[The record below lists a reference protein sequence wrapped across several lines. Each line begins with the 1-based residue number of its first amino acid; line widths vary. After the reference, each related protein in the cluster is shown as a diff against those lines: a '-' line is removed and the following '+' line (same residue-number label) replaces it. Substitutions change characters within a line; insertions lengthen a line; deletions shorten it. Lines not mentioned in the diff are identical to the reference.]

1 MVRFETVLLFLLL
14 GPGFLHPQDPTRER
28 ALARAETRFNTAL
41 ENREEAYAQIV
52 EEYRR
57 CEAWLA
63 GPEASPD
70 PPPPLLTLFEKNL
83 VQPAGYEAE
92 RIRLKDAGP
101 FFELW
106 NKELYRLSPAA
117 RNFAKASEIL
127 EKNFLALEKLRH
139 PQRFNRA
146 LEKTPEGMTLVP
158 GGKVTVGPA
167 TGYILEQPAVQ
178 KERTLRIQSFYFDK
192 REVSNAEYAKFLLAQ
207 PPSLR
212 DENLP
217 LGWGRSPDGSPLIPD
232 GKAEVP
238 VTGITWVSAS
248 RYAAWVGKRLPSEE
262 EWEAAASGPE
272 RRRYPMGNR
281 FSAFKV
287 NCRAYGAG
295 EPLPPSRFP
304 EDNTPLGILSMT
316 GNVREWTASGLD
328 GKPVRHPGPNTL
340 ACVRGG
346 SFQDDPDSCT
356 STFRW
361 LYPALDSRLSFVGF
375 RCALDVR

>member
-14 GPGFLHPQDPTRER
+14 GPGFPDSQDPGRER
-28 ALARAETRFNTAL
+28 ALARAEARFNTAL
-41 ENREEAYAQIV
+41 EKREDTYAKLV

-63 GPEASPD
+63 GKASSPA
-70 PPPPLLTLFEKNL
+70 PPLALQALFEKTL
-83 VQPAGYEAE
+83 VQPEGYQAE
-92 RIRLKDAGP
+92 RIRLQDAGP

-117 RNFAKASEIL
+117 RNFAKAADAL
-127 EKNFLALEKLRH
+127 EKSFLALEKLRH

-146 LEKTPEGMTLVP
+146 LEKTPEGMALVP
-158 GGKVTVGPA
+158 GGKISLGPA

-178 KERTLRIQSFYFDK
+178 KERTVRLHAFYLDK

-217 LGWGRSPDGSPLIPD
+217 LGWGRSSEGSPLFPD
-232 GKAEVP
+232 GKAEAP
-238 VTGITWVSAS
+238 VTGITWVSAA
-248 RYAAWVGKRLPSEE
+248 RYAAWAGKRLPSEE
-262 EWEAAASGPE
+262 EWEAAASGLE
-272 RRRYPMGNR
+272 HRRYPMGNR

-295 EPLPPSRFP
+295 EPLPPGRFP

-328 GKPVRHPGPNTL
+328 GKPVRHPGPSTL

-346 SFQDDPDSCT
+346 SFQDDPDFCT